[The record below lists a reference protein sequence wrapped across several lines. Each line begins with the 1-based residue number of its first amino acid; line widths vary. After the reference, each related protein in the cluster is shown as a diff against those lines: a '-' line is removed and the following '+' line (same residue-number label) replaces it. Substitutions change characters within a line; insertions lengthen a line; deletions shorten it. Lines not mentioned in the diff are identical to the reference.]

1 MCCSAAGRARIFS
14 RTRRRDPARPVVE
27 GRRQAGQVDVG
38 QAGLVDD
45 RDELARERAAAD
57 DEDAIGVG
65 GLGAASGGRVG
76 PLRPHW
82 RGARR

>member
-1 MCCSAAGRARIFS
+1 MLLVARAGGLDLLAHEG
-14 RTRRRDPARPVVE
+14 RDPARPVVE

-57 DEDAIGVG
+57 DEDAIGIG